1 MAFLFEELLQRPLF
15 NALVFLYQTVS
26 FHDLGV
32 AIIALTLLIR
42 FALYPLSKKSISSQK
57 EMMEIQPEVKKIQEK
72 YKGNKEEQMKR
83 TMALYKERGVN
94 PFAGCLPLLVQL
106 PIVIA
111 LYWVFLIVFQE

>member
-57 EMMEIQPEVKKIQEK
+57 
-72 YKGNKEEQMKR
+72 
-83 TMALYKERGVN
+83 
-94 PFAGCLPLLVQL
+94 
-106 PIVIA
+106 
-111 LYWVFLIVFQE
+111 